1 MQLSNRGAGLLELGG
16 CSLENPQNVQRF
28 ENPQVKPNNTASFKQ
43 SPGVGGEA
51 FRDHSHEAGSNWI
64 FRRPSLFGPLA
75 SGLKTNLLRK
85 LSYYIIIYYRI
96 LSSGIYYLYIY
107 SYIHIIISSY
117 IICLYLSLNLSTL
130 STQSQCHQH
139 ELHTLSFSLL
149 NTPVE
154 GALSMK

>member
-107 SYIHIIISSY
+107 IHIFILSYHHILSVYIYPSIYLHYLLSRSAISMS
-117 IICLYLSLNLSTL
+117 CTPFHFPCSTL
-130 STQSQCHQH
+130 PLKVPC
-139 ELHTLSFSLL
+139 
-149 NTPVE
+149 P
-154 GALSMK
+154 